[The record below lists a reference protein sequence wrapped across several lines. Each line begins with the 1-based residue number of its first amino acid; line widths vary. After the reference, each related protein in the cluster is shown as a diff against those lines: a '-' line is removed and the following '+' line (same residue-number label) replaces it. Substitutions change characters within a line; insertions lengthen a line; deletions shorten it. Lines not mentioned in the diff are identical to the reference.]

1 MKKISFI
8 FLVFLHNLL
17 FSLLVVFGS
26 YSQSFLASI
35 VALVYW
41 ILGWLIIFRERK
53 LAEMSEA
60 DHKKPSPG

>member
-53 LAEMSEA
+53 LTEMSEA
-60 DHKKPSPG
+60 DHKRPSPD